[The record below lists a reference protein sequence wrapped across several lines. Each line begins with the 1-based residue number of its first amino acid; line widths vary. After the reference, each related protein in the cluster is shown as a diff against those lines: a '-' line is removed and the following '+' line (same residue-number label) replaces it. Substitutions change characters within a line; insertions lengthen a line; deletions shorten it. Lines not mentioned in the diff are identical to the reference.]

1 MRGAEFGEDF
11 AAWMAA
17 DSVRLRRLAGM
28 LGGDR
33 ETAQDLL
40 QETLVRVGLAWRRIE
55 DQPGGYA
62 TTTMSRLA
70 WRMHSRRRRERTEL
84 ERQAPRERLDSAFD
98 RVDDALG
105 LGAAM
110 ARLGPRQRAVLVLRY
125 HCDLSEEQIAEQLGC
140 SRGTVKSQAARGL
153 ARLREL
159 LGDGA
164 VTAGQED

>member
-1 MRGAEFGEDF
+1 MPFGEEF
-11 AAWMAA
+11 AAWVEA

-40 QETLVRVGLAWRRIE
+40 QETLVRVGLAWRRI
-55 DQPGGYA
+55 DDRPGAYA

-70 WRMHSRRRRERTEL
+70 WRAHGRRRRESALL
-84 ERQAPRERLDSAFD
+84 EQRAPREPVDGGFA

-140 SRGTVKSQAARGL
+140 SRGTVKSQASRGL

-164 VTAGQED
+164 VAAGRED